1 MRGLV
6 ELIQLGSR
14 RNIIAYNSFEIRE
27 GATHGEVRRRKKGT
41 GLLWSCGIVH
51 ISGWA
56 ADIQHTSG
64 VWI

>member
-1 MRGLV
+1 M
-6 ELIQLGSR
+6 